1 MGVEELKLGKQTP
14 WWHNFGSQ
22 SLRCVFSAKTRL
34 CGSWFFG
41 VAHNFIGHSED
52 SLKCYEH
59 GVPSKHERKNFRKQK
74 TRLAPRSFRTL
85 CLWWGVERRIFWMNT
100 LWSVNWKM
108 SLAFT
113 QPLWLGRNSL
123 RQIFTVPWA
132 MASHGNDFARS
143 TPMLQGRCTSTS
155 WRDCHGQKSVWSLR
169 NKQTDQGWYDVNRCD
184 WTNAVLNG
192 QFERNSKHFKEFVN
206 LAFFCTNPMVVIC
219 VLLASVPCYWVLLA
233 AVSYIESDLCLHLF

>member
-22 SLRCVFSAKTRL
+22 LLRCVFSAKTRL

-113 QPLWLGRNSL
+113 QPLWLGEEQSPTDFHCAMGLWRAMAMILLVL
-123 RQIFTVPWA
+123 RQCSKEDAPAHPGEIVTVRSLCEA
-132 MASHGNDFARS
+132 FA
-143 TPMLQGRCTSTS
+143 TSKLTKAGTM
-155 WRDCHGQKSVWSLR
+155 WI
-169 NKQTDQGWYDVNRCD
+169 DV
-184 WTNAVLNG
+184 
-192 QFERNSKHFKEFVN
+192 
-206 LAFFCTNPMVVIC
+206 
-219 VLLASVPCYWVLLA
+219 
-233 AVSYIESDLCLHLF
+233 IEKMQS